1 MTELAEGSAIGPYP
15 YRIIRRLGHKQGN
28 MADVYL
34 AAIGDILDTSQVNL
48 VVVKITRQDD
58 THGEFFRATL
68 ENEVERLRRLKHP
81 GIVRLYPIQR
91 EGLRNLPYM
100 AQASLPGRPWFAVM
114 EYLAGDT
121 LAHLLQERRQLDIGV
136 AMEITR
142 SLAATLDYIHNLN
155 QVHLDIKPQ
164 NVLFREPLQGGK
176 DPQPVL
182 IDFGIARM
190 AGQAG
195 LEAGTLQWLSP
206 ERVRFV
212 RGDKPPELVVRPHPS
227 MDVYAL
233 GMMLYVMIAGRLP
246 YGERT
251 RKGITTAILD
261 GSPTAPSTY
270 HRMVHKELDDLVLM
284 ALAADPSQRPTA
296 DEFARALEELSIRLG
311 YRSHYGHLAP
321 IPAAAARAPAG
332 GGGGRSKARTAA
344 MALAGLALVQGL
356 ALGVL
361 LLPRVAGQS
370 NGQTPAPA
378 ATQVA
383 QATAAPASPTQPP
396 TEPAAAVLPTSAPT
410 AGAGVAPTALPVT
423 PATAAPT
430 AATHEISTR
439 VPTRTPTSTR
449 TPVPAATTP
458 AGGGQATITPQPQN
472 TAALAVS
479 LASPTN
485 GSTLRGRQ
493 TFSWR
498 TSGNLPS
505 GQAYEVVIYRS
516 GASPLSGA
524 GLAEPTT
531 NNTLTVDLDALN
543 NDSNHPLNPG
553 VWLWGVNL
561 VQRDPYQVLQSLAS
575 GWQFNYPP

>member
-1 MTELAEGSAIGPYP
+1 MNELAEGSAIGPYP

-34 AAIGDILDTSQVNL
+34 AAIGDIQDTSQVNL
-48 VVVKITRQDD
+48 VVLKITRQDE

-100 AQASLPGRPWFAVM
+100 AQASLPGRPWFVVM

-121 LAHLLQERRQLDIGV
+121 LSNLLQERRQLDIGM
-136 AMEITR
+136 AMEIAR

-233 GMMLYVMIAGRLP
+233 GMVLYVMIAGRLP
-246 YGERT
+246 YAERT

-284 ALAADPSQRPTA
+284 ALAADPNRRPTA

-321 IPAAAARAPAG
+321 IPAAQARAQG
-332 GGGGRSKARTAA
+332 SGGRSKAKVAA
-344 MALAGLALVQGL
+344 TALAGLALVQGL
-356 ALGVL
+356 ALGAL
-361 LLPRVAGQS
+361 LLPRATGQAD
-370 NGQTPAPA
+370 GQAAVPT
-378 ATQVA
+378 ATQAA
-383 QATAAPASPTQPP
+383 QAPATAATASPTLPPASPT
-396 TEPAAAVLPTSAPT
+396 ALVPTSAATPDS
-410 AGAGVAPTALPVT
+410 GVAPTAPPVA

-430 AATHEISTR
+430 VRPNQISTSI
-439 VPTRTPTSTR
+439 PTR
-449 TPVPAATTP
+449 TPVPTNTPVPTAAAP
-458 AGGGQATITPQPQN
+458 AGSSQATATPRPPN
-472 TAALAVS
+472 PSALGVS
-479 LASPTN
+479 LAGPAS

-498 TSGNLPS
+498 VNGNLPPN
-505 GQAYEVVIYRS
+505 QAFEVVIYRP

-524 GLAEPTT
+524 GLAAPTT
-531 NNTLTVDLDALN
+531 DSTLTVDLDALN
-543 NDSNHPLNPG
+543 GDGSHPLGPG

-561 VQRDPYQVLQSLAS
+561 VQRDPYQPLQSLAS
-575 GWQFNYPP
+575 GWQFNYAP